1 MFFFSVLVL
10 SHCLQLWT
18 KQLFSYIPWPTFV
31 NCQCSNSRSDWPMD
45 QVDRKQGVTLPWGP
59 SSGEAWKHAKT
70 VAGWKGWVYHSW
82 SHAYVF
88 FSTNQIQIWHES
100 WGMRLVMK
108 GSPHL
113 FRFPLQLCSGNVMAV
128 AGLVKCDQLLGP
140 WFYQFPWLDPRP
152 CVWTFKLSHCNRC
165 CIAFVSAWS
174 SENIKSYQIRS
185 LHMALWIPP

>member
-1 MFFFSVLVL
+1 MLKFQIRLTHGSGGPKARCHLAMGPIVRWSVEARQDCCRLEGLGVP
-10 SHCLQLWT
+10 QLI
-18 KQLFSYIPWPTFV
+18 SCI
-31 NCQCSNSRSDWPMD
+31 C
-45 QVDRKQGVTLPWGP
+45 
-59 SSGEAWKHAKT
+59 
-70 VAGWKGWVYHSW
+70 
-82 SHAYVF
+82 F